1 MGIKD
6 TETRRTLSS
15 QSWMK
20 TRAALFCALFCGVWQ
35 DVGRWTEAA
44 MWSPLQLTMTS
55 SHLLP
60 DTPNDGW
67 LSSHPALPESVHS
80 GEGVQSLSS
89 HLCSPFDTRFDH
101 VTCHQLQPLFQVLS
115 KLFFGPVQVPNEG
128 LQGIEFPE
136 QIFWSAWSI
145 TGRIKMRKQESPTG
159 RGFCKSWH
167 KNKGGLEGLRQT
179 VASTYKTTSV
189 GVEVGAIST
198 GRLEFYHTWLSRLG
212 SANYSRPVRSLRT
225 CCPIT
230 RTMYGKNQPS
240 FNNHIN
246 TCDDSDEGHEP
257 GGEVGLNG

>member
-1 MGIKD
+1 MECLYLNIRDREEICLVWHHYHHPVYLQTHIQVPFPVHNCFIIFPRSQKPPVSQTPQTPLDLQMLYSWVDGSVVCDGGWVWLRVIWIWYLVSCKKRREGI
-6 TETRRTLSS
+6 
-15 QSWMK
+15 
-20 TRAALFCALFCGVWQ
+20 A
-35 DVGRWTEAA
+35 
-44 MWSPLQLTMTS
+44 
-55 SHLLP
+55 
-60 DTPNDGW
+60 
-67 LSSHPALPESVHS
+67 
-80 GEGVQSLSS
+80 
-89 HLCSPFDTRFDH
+89 
-101 VTCHQLQPLFQVLS
+101 S
-115 KLFFGPVQVPNEG
+115 KLEA
-128 LQGIEFPE
+128 ETAKE
-136 QIFWSAWSI
+136 Q
-145 TGRIKMRKQESPTG
+145 
-159 RGFCKSWH
+159 H
-167 KNKGGLEGLRQT
+167 KGGLEGLRQT